1 MNNRC
6 RLGLA
11 SVLAI
16 AMCSAVH
23 PALAQTNVSMG
34 DITAAANR
42 SGDKSMSLLQLVY
55 GSIVQ
60 NPLSSGGNS
69 GGGMIGSMFLV
80 LNACFLAVGVIWAMY
95 HFGSAMIATGQDGE
109 FLGQKKSST
118 WYVIRMG
125 AGFTSLVPIFGGYCG
140 AQVIMLWATMMGV
153 GIANLTMDA
162 ATTAL
167 ASGGSMIS
175 TPVSPQ
181 ATSLAKALFEANLC
195 SASANTAIANMPAD
209 SGVSV
214 DSSETFGQS
223 STSNKIVLMNRN
235 GLSCGGAELTLTD
248 PSSTPLPSHDGMAVY
263 EPNSTS
269 AVFSQM
275 QSAHQAALT
284 AMQSSL
290 SSAAQ
295 SYVAS
300 VNGGQAPQDAGS
312 IIDNAAHQYEATINA
327 AINASSSS
335 LSGLASELQ
344 SNLRRDGWIMM
355 GAWYQTFAQ
364 ANAQV
369 SGMSNATATGVPPT
383 DLDALPYP
391 QLYRKVQAVYDQQ
404 IQRAASTSTTSTLV
418 GNLSAGV
425 TEPKSIMARIFNGQA
440 IVRYMVGMNSGQGP
454 AGTTNPLIGMKNL
467 GDRILDAGWGALGAY
482 VGIRAIDGGAQKA
495 LSGWA
500 GKALDVATGGVAG
513 ALSGAASG
521 VLSALTPFV
530 VMILTA
536 LFFFGAMLSIYI
548 PMLPFIIWFGGVV
561 SWFAVVGEGLIA
573 APLWGMTHLDGDGE
587 GMSQKSTHGYI
598 FMLNAMFRPV
608 FMIIGFVLGGGG
620 VVVLGTLLN
629 SMFGVALAN
638 AQFDSTTGLVSIIG
652 FIVLYVGMCQTL
664 CNACFGLINV
674 VPDQVF
680 SWIGGSMAGRVGSD
694 VERDSKGHFGASTGQ
709 GKNAAS
715 SMTASMVKPNG
726 DAGRVG
732 GAGAGAGPGEVSRSS
747 V

>member
-1 MNNRC
+1 MNNR
-6 RLGLA
+6 RGLSLA
-11 SVLAI
+11 NALAI
-16 AMCSAVH
+16 AMCSFAH
-23 PALAQTNVSMG
+23 PAWAQSNVSMG

-125 AGFTSLVPIFGGYCG
+125 VGFTSLVPVFGGYCG

-153 GIANLTMDA
+153 GIANLTLDS
-162 ATTAL
+162 ATAAL

-181 ATSLAKALFEANLC
+181 ATSVAKALFEANLC
-195 SASANTAIANMPAD
+195 SAAANTAIANMPTD

-214 DSSETFGQS
+214 DSSETFGKS
-223 STSNKIVLMNRN
+223 GTSNKVVLMNRN
-235 GLSCGGAELTLTD
+235 GLSCGGAEITLTD
-248 PSSTPLPSHDGMAVY
+248 PSASSLPSYDGMTVY
-263 EPNSTS
+263 EPSSTS

-275 QSAHQAALT
+275 QTAHQAALS

-295 SYVAS
+295 SYVAA
-300 VNGGQAPQDAGS
+300 VNSGQSPQDAGA
-312 IIDNAAHQYEATINA
+312 IIDNAAHQYETTINS
-327 AINASSSS
+327 AISGSASS
-335 LSGLASELQ
+335 LSGLSSELQ

-355 GAWYQTFAQ
+355 GGWYQTFAQ

-391 QLYRKVQAVYDQQ
+391 QLYRKVQAVYEQQ
-404 IQRAASTSTTSTLV
+404 IQRSASTSTTGTLV

-440 IVRYMVGMNSGQGP
+440 IVRYMVGLNSGQGP
-454 AGTTNPLIGMKNL
+454 AGATNPLIGMKNL
-467 GDRILDAGWGALGAY
+467 GDRILDAGWAALGAY
-482 VGIRAIDGGAQKA
+482 VGIKAIDGGAQKA

-500 GKALDVATGGVAG
+500 GKALDTATGGIAG

-536 LFFFGAMLSIYI
+536 LFFFGAMLSIYL

-587 GMSQKSTHGYI
+587 GMSQRSTHGYI

-608 FMIIGFVLGGGG
+608 FMMIGFVLGGGG
-620 VVVLGTLLN
+620 IVVLGTLLN
-629 SMFGVALAN
+629 SMFGVALEN

-652 FIVLYVGMCQTL
+652 FIVIYVGMCQTL

-680 SWIGGSMAGRVGSD
+680 SWIGGQMAGRVGSD
-694 VERDSKGHFGASTGQ
+694 MDREAKGHFGSSSGQ
-709 GKNAAS
+709 GRQAAGSMAANITRGGSPSGPATS
-715 SMTASMVKPNG
+715 SSGGNFRGVEPP
-726 DAGRVG
+726 VG
-732 GAGAGAGPGEVSRSS
+732 
-747 V
+747 